1 MFEYVARVYEVIDSD
16 TIYVAIDLGFS
27 IQHIVKLK
35 LQGIDSSQIIS
46 SNSEQTINRLVELI
60 EGKIIRVVTDNQE
73 DNCGRYLADVYLDE
87 VNINRLLL
95 EENLSQ

>member
-16 TIYVAIDLGFS
+16 TIYVAIDMGFS

-35 LQGIDSSQIIS
+35 LQGISSSEITAF
-46 SNSEQTINRLVELI
+46 NSDNNTNRLIELI

-73 DNCGRYLADVYLDE
+73 DNCGRYLADIYLDE

>member
-16 TIYVAIDLGFS
+16 TIYVAIDMGFS

-35 LQGIDSSQIIS
+35 LQGISSSEITAF
-46 SNSEQTINRLVELI
+46 NSEHNTNRLIELI

-73 DNCGRYLADVYLDE
+73 DNCGRYLADIYLDE